1 MNQDDEFDELDRPVV
16 GRTTGDL
23 IVGLGNSSFFKWIIL
38 LTFAIIIF
46 YFFRDDVLKI
56 PLYIPLSVA
65 ASFLWYRPM
74 VNWFSESAT
83 YIDLY
88 DDDTNTWTTFRIGKQ
103 ALFDLDRQGMNNTYH
118 SLFGNE
124 RIFASDFDPS
134 SGLLETMWIHN
145 ADMWKYHT
153 DRKTIAHLTKMLNA
167 SLEQAFDSEATA
179 QAEGRKMAAEAMR
192 RHYKQL
198 DSIFFGDVSI
208 DAQEDSKESS
218 ASPKN
223 E

>member
-1 MNQDDEFDELDRPVV
+1 MNDHQDNQQTDQPVV
-16 GRTTGDL
+16 GRTTADL
-23 IVGLGNSSFFKWIIL
+23 IAFASASQFIKWCIVAI
-38 LTFAIIIF
+38 FAIIIYY
-46 YFFRDDVLKI
+46 YFKDDVLRI
-56 PLYIPLSVA
+56 PIYIPLSIA

-134 SGLLETMWIHN
+134 TGFLETMWIHN

-153 DRKTIAHLTKMLNA
+153 DRKTISHLTKMLNS
-167 SLEQAFDSEATA
+167 SLEQAFDAEATA

-192 RHYKQL
+192 QHYKQL
-198 DSIFFGDVSI
+198 DSIFFG
-208 DAQEDSKESS
+208 QPPEDMGEAPPIQGESN
-218 ASPKN
+218 PQ
-223 E
+223 